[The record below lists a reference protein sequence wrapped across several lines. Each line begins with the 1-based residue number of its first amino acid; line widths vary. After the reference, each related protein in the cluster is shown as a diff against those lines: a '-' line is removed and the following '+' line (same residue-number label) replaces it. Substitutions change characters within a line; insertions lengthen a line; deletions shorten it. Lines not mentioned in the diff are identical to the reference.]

1 MNVKLKMNINT
12 KNFTAMKKKLFF
24 AAFALA
30 LFAGCSDNDYVGDQA
45 SLNAVTGNGAI
56 SFGFD
61 VPTPTRA
68 SGATA
73 ATKLNNQFI
82 VWGEKGETD
91 ATAPAAGNLVFPN
104 YKVSYTANTA
114 YTTTSNTKNWEYVGL
129 KWSATDAANVK
140 IATAAVTQNDQTIK
154 YWDYAASNYV
164 FTAVSAKPE
173 DITNGRVVINKLT
186 SDDDSK
192 YEKGYTVTL
201 SKTTSPDV
209 YPSLADLYFSDRN
222 EITQGTGKD
231 RTATNAYGG
240 NVTFTFRNALSQV
253 RAGVYET
260 IPGYAVT
267 AIKFYVTGDAEAKV
281 SETSAFG
288 VIAKNTN
295 PATYEGTL
303 TVTYYDDTD
312 DDTKNHPK
320 LSFSGTPANDLILGT
335 NMSTLSTSTTLGTT
349 SASPTWDTNGGTFT
363 SVLPQIDNTTNMKL
377 KVDYTLYNS
386 VTGETINITGKTA
399 EVPGKYLAW
408 KPNFKYTYLFKITD
422 DELYPITFD
431 AVTIEAEDGTAEYI
445 TTVTEPSITTFGVN
459 SSTGKFVSGGSEYAA
474 STDVYSTVMDASAL
488 ATLSASNFSIY
499 DVTTSDA
506 TNFPVTEASV
516 AEALI
521 EGPTWTK
528 AQADNKKITCAAGP
542 TLTFQN
548 TVPAEDGTTIT
559 LDASNNKAAKF
570 TTATGKKYALV
581 YQKTAATYT
590 TDSGKNDYTSD
601 TFTAAGILY
610 TDAACTTVAT
620 SWTSGTT
627 YYKRTAVSNKGVYA
641 VKIVTVP

>member
-1 MNVKLKMNINT
+1 
-12 KNFTAMKKKLFF
+12 MKKKLFYV
-24 AAFALA
+24 ALA
-30 LFAGCSDNDYVGDQA
+30 ITALASCSSNDFVGDESPQG
-45 SLNAVTGNGAI
+45 SIGTNGAI
-56 SFGFD
+56 SFQYN
-61 VPTPTRA
+61 VQNATRGT
-68 SGATA
+68 SDD

-82 VWGEKGETD
+82 VWGEKNESGGSAITS
-91 ATAPAAGNLVFPN
+91 GNLVFKN
-104 YKVSYTANTA
+104 YLVKWTDNTA
-114 YTTTSNTKNWEYVGL
+114 HTTTSNTYNWEYVGI
-129 KWSATDAANVK
+129 SATSDENTNITPNSGTDA
-140 IATAAVTQNDQTIK
+140 QTIK

-173 DITNGRVVINKLT
+173 DIAAGRVVINKLT
-186 SDDDSK
+186 SDNDSK
-192 YEKGYTVTL
+192 YKKGYTVTL
-201 SKTTSPDV
+201 SKTSDPTNV
-209 YPSLADLYFSDRN
+209 YPSLTDLYFSDRN
-222 EITQGTGKD
+222 VIAQGTGSD

-240 NVTFTFRNALSQV
+240 NVTFTFRNSLSHV

-267 AIKFYVTGDAEAKV
+267 AIKFYVTGNEEAKV
-281 SETSAFG
+281 SSTSAFG
-288 VIAKNTN
+288 VIAPNIGTN
-295 PATYEGTL
+295 YEGTL
-303 TVTYYDDTD
+303 TVTYYDNTD
-312 DDTKNHPK
+312 AATENHPK
-320 LSFSGTPANDLILGT
+320 LSFSGTPAKDLILGT
-335 NMSTLSTSTTLGTT
+335 NMSTLSTSNTLSTT
-349 SASPTWDTNGGTFT
+349 SATPTWDTDGGTFT
-363 SVLPQIDNTTNMKL
+363 SVLPQINNTTNMKL

-386 VTGETINITGKTA
+386 VTGETIDIKGKTA
-399 EVPGKYLAW
+399 EVPAQYLQW
-408 KPNFKYTYLFKITD
+408 KSNYKYTYLFKITD
-422 DELYPITFD
+422 DNLYPITFD
-431 AVTIEAEDGTAEYI
+431 ACYIEDENGNQETI
-445 TTVTEPSITTFGVN
+445 TTVSEPSITTFGYN
-459 SSTGKFVSGGSEYAA
+459 TSTNKYITDSNEYPA
-474 STDVYSTVMDASAL
+474 SADVYATVMDASAL
-488 ATLSASNFSIY
+488 ATLDANNFSIY

-570 TTATGKKYALV
+570 TTAATKKYALV
-581 YQKTAATYT
+581 FQKTAATYT
-590 TDSGKNDYTSD
+590 TDGGKNDYTSD

>member
-1 MNVKLKMNINT
+1 
-12 KNFTAMKKKLFF
+12 MKKKLFYV
-24 AAFALA
+24 ALA
-30 LFAGCSDNDYVGDQA
+30 ITALASCSSNDFVGDESPQG
-45 SLNAVTGNGAI
+45 SIGTNGAI
-56 SFGFD
+56 GFNLNIP
-61 VPTPTRA
+61 VPTRGT
-68 SGATA
+68 SGD
-73 ATKLNNQFI
+73 ATKLNNLFI
-82 VWGEKGETD
+82 VWGEKNETSN
-91 ATAPAAGNLVFPN
+91 AAPSTGNLVFPN
-104 YKVSYTANTA
+104 YKVTYGTNTA
-114 YTTTSNTKNWEYVGL
+114 YTTTSNTKDWEYVGL
-129 KWSATDAANVK
+129 KWSAADAANVK
-140 IATAAVTQNDQTIK
+140 IANTAVTVNDQTIK
-154 YWDYAASNYV
+154 YWDYAAASYT

-173 DITNGRVVINKLT
+173 DITAGRVVINKLT
-186 SDDDSK
+186 AGTSTV

-201 SKTTSPDV
+201 SKTAATGTDPDI

-222 EITQGTGKD
+222 VIAQGTGSD

-240 NVTFTFRNALSQV
+240 NVTFTFRNSLSHV

-267 AIKFYVTGDAEAKV
+267 AIKFYVTSDTEATDGATPT
-281 SETSAFG
+281 STSAFG
-288 VIAKNTN
+288 VIAPNIGTN
-295 PATYEGTL
+295 YEGTL
-303 TVTYYDDTD
+303 TVTYYDETD
-312 DDTKNHPK
+312 VDTKNHPK

-335 NMSTLSTSTTLGTT
+335 NMSTLSTSNTLSTT
-349 SASPTWDTNGGTFT
+349 SATPTWDTNGGTFT

-377 KVDYTLYNS
+377 KVDYTLYNDI
-386 VTGETINITGKTA
+386 TKETIEIKGKTA

-445 TTVTEPSITTFGVN
+445 TTVSEPSITTFGYN
-459 SSTGKFVSGGSEYAA
+459 TSTNKYITDSNEYPA
-474 STDVYSTVMDASAL
+474 SADVYATVMDASAL
-488 ATLSASNFSIY
+488 ATLDANNFSIY

-570 TTATGKKYALV
+570 TTAATKKYALV
-581 YQKTAATYT
+581 FQKTAATYT
-590 TDSGKNDYTSD
+590 TDGGKNDYTSD